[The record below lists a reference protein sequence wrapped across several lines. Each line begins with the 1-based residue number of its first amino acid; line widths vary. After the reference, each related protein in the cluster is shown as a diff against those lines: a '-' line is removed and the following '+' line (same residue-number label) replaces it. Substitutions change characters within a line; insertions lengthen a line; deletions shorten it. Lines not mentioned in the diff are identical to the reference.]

1 MQNFQYILMVSPFW
15 HWKFESAWFWKR
27 RCFSNVKYDGSVKS
41 VIYSFLE
48 ESFVG
53 LKTPFSA
60 RVRNSLNIWKIG
72 HLVIREIQSNR
83 QWWNYSA
90 KFISISFFFVLD
102 VGFSEPTESSR
113 TAPICGSESS
123 GWSQGSVKPGLV
135 NPVNP
140 PKPISR
146 NENNKIWSNLVK
158 FVYTENICYTYSQNS
173 PISSIILI

>member
-83 QWWNYSA
+83 QWWKYSV
-90 KFISISFFFVLD
+90 KFISISFFFSFWMWV
-102 VGFSEPTESSR
+102 
-113 TAPICGSESS
+113 
-123 GWSQGSVKPGLV
+123 LV
-135 NPVNP
+135 NPQNLPELLPSLEVNRQAGP
-140 PKPISR
+140 RAVSNQEWWILWIHQNPFPEMKIIKSDQIWWNSFTPKIFAIHIR
-146 NENNKIWSNLVK
+146 KTRQ
-158 FVYTENICYTYSQNS
+158 FHQ
-173 PISSIILI
+173 